1 MRTIVVFIV
10 TMLTGVVCTG
20 LEAAKA
26 APLPGVAAADAQLKS
41 TIEEVG
47 WRRRYTGAM
56 RIQFLTPTIRP
67 SIAIILLPPI
77 TRRSIRRIPTIGLTA
92 ITGLI
97 THPTEA
103 RPSWPSFFVR
113 AGEACRAGLVGPWPR
128 TRPFAFADCSS
139 RLDEP
144 PGPFLFGGVPPHR
157 AQVVWVR
164 LRRLRVTRAKGPS
177 AS

>member
-1 MRTIVVFIV
+1 MRTIVLFIV

-26 APLPGVAAADAQLKS
+26 ALLPGVAAADAQLKS
-41 TIEEVG
+41 TIEEWAGDDVII
-47 WRRRYTGAM
+47 GAM

-97 THPTEA
+97 THPIEA

-113 AGEACRAGLVGPWPR
+113 
-128 TRPFAFADCSS
+128 
-139 RLDEP
+139 
-144 PGPFLFGGVPPHR
+144 GG
-157 AQVVWVR
+157 
-164 LRRLRVTRAKGPS
+164 
-177 AS
+177 